1 MALILS
7 LFVLFQG
14 AAAALAL
21 RMYWSYGRR
30 LAWAGIAL
38 VAAYLTLHS
47 SFRVLAAL
55 HRPAPLPPPTD
66 AVYAG
71 LLLSGLL
78 VAGMSLVEII
88 SRDAWRDHESLNSE
102 KRHLTMLV
110 DRRVADLEAEVTER
124 TRAEEELRRDGER
137 FSAIIATQR
146 DIATAEL
153 DLDAVMDLIV
163 NRTQTLTGASGAVLE
178 MAEMD
183 QMVYRSASGRA
194 EPYVGLRA
202 PRDAGLSGECLRTG
216 QILRCDDA
224 ERDPRVNL
232 DECRR
237 TGARSMIVVPLR
249 HLGQIIGVLQVVS
262 PELFAFGPVDE
273 QTLQLM
279 AGLIG
284 AAMSHAAEFEA
295 KQAALVALGAAK
307 EVAEAA
313 TRAKSEFLAN
323 MSHEI
328 RTPMNGILGMTE
340 LALDTP
346 LNSEQR
352 EYLSLVKA
360 SADALLSIIN
370 DILDFSK
377 IEAGRLDLDPAPF
390 ALRDSLDDTVRI
402 LAVRAHAKGLELA
415 CRVRP
420 EVPDA
425 LVGDAGRLRQVVVN
439 LAGNAV
445 KFTERGEVVV
455 EVSREGEGEEG
466 EDRGAC
472 CCTSRCATR
481 GSASRRT
488 VGRRSSRRSVRRTRP
503 RPASTGGR
511 GWA

>member
-1 MALILS
+1 M
-7 LFVLFQG
+7 
-14 AAAALAL
+14 
-21 RMYWSYGRR
+21 
-30 LAWAGIAL
+30 
-38 VAAYLTLHS
+38 LT
-47 SFRVLAAL
+47 AL
-55 HRPAPLPPPTD
+55 HHPAPLPLLTD
-66 AVYAG
+66 SVYSG

-88 SRDAWRDHESLNSE
+88 SRDAWRDHEALNSE

-178 MAEMD
+178 MAEAD

-194 EPYVGLRA
+194 AAYVGLRA

-232 DECRR
+232 EECRR

-249 HLGQIIGVLQVVS
+249 HRGQIIGVLQVVS

-284 AAMSHAAEFEA
+284 AAMSHASEFEA

-307 EVAEAA
+307 EAAEAA

-346 LNSEQR
+346 LTAEQR
-352 EYLSLVKA
+352 EYLGLVKA
-360 SADALLSIIN
+360 SGDALLSIIN

-377 IEAGRLDLDPAPF
+377 IEAGRLDLDPPPSPSGTPSTTPCASWPCAPTPRGWSWP
-390 ALRDSLDDTVRI
+390 AGS
-402 LAVRAHAKGLELA
+402 
-415 CRVRP
+415 RP
-420 EVPDA
+420 DVPDL
-425 LVGDAGRLRQVVVN
+425 LVGDAGGLRQIVVN
-439 LAGNAV
+439 LAGNAI

-455 EVSREGEGEEG
+455 DVSREGEPGGEG
-466 EDRGAC
+466 VLLHFAVRDTGIGIPADR
-472 CCTSRCATR
+472 R
-481 GSASRRT
+481 
-488 VGRRSSRRSVRRTRP
+488 RRSSRRSRRRTRP
-503 RPASTGGR
+503 RRASTGGR
-511 GWA
+511 GWG